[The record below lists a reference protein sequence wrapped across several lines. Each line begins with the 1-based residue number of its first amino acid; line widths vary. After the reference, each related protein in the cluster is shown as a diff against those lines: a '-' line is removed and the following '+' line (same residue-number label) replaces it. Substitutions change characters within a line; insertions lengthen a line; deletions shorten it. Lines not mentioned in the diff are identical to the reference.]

1 MLWLP
6 LSVVSDYI
14 VSSIYHWV
22 ALTAIL
28 VFLIVSELPIV
39 RGHFNR
45 NWPLFGEESG
55 FMALAAVMMILGIA
69 TMGNLNFS
77 ALSQKSLGLAFWRI
91 VISAG
96 VLAMIMSLVN
106 ILAVRPRPS
115 SIDLNMSLMIMIDN
129 YFHRSPDGC

>member
-1 MLWLP
+1 
-6 LSVVSDYI
+6 
-14 VSSIYHWV
+14 
-22 ALTAIL
+22 
-28 VFLIVSELPIV
+28 
-39 RGHFNR
+39 
-45 NWPLFGEESG
+45 
-55 FMALAAVMMILGIA
+55 MALAAVMMILGIA